1 MRSERPEPVR
11 VKERRRDLFARRYS
25 KSTQLVRSIGDL
37 GQSRQRPLDAA
48 LPHEVANEWRR
59 TNVTV
64 LENRLEETV
73 AGDSAHGAAK
83 VDSTPRF
90 LQGDGSG
97 RGSSC
102 EAQEI
107 AGLSKRPYL
116 GDTLRLWL

>member
-73 AGDSAHGAAK
+73 AGDSVHGAAK
-83 VDSTPRF
+83 VDSTLTR
-90 LQGDGSG
+90 
-97 RGSSC
+97 R
-102 EAQEI
+102 
-107 AGLSKRPYL
+107 
-116 GDTLRLWL
+116 